1 MVPDK
6 CLLCFVLVL
15 FSAVAVATQNA
26 TITIPL
32 NKPITTNN
40 KELYGDFLY
49 VNQSSTLQV
58 NFSAVPKTVSFLI
71 FQVHSHLVNVTL
83 YNNTLT
89 AGSYVVGTNIGLY
102 TSAKKPDTFF
112 IYNQNVDDVQIYV
125 SVHGYKITDP
135 IPGGCNMEFP
145 ILIAP
150 YLRITY
156 NREYFFVDGAAAK
169 DITDVNCNSVKD
181 VEVTFYRVYL
191 KERDF
196 SPESYFAG
204 LKSVM
209 TLDNVL
215 ENGEIIPETGVMWS
229 MRRMLSAYAGTGAAL
244 VGVARAASGYSLYV
258 PAVTYACRPE
268 LGDADCELLVCM
280 CAGGG
285 AALVGVARAASGYS
299 LYVPAVTYACRPELG
314 DADCELLGK
323 YLVGAASGY
332 SLYVPAAT
340 YACRPELGDADC
352 ELLGE
357 SPVVTGYIRPIRTLD
372 ETLMDDVLSQMIC
385 AALLFVGLFV
395 CYFGHRFFKTEM
407 FLIGMASGALVTY
420 IIIAIIA
427 DLERPA
433 LVGASLLSGVF
444 FGAIWLVF
452 WWFYGIPVFAVLL
465 STLNLGFLIAAIV
478 YYRLPGGNEILEQD
492 FNFWT
497 VFIFIMTL
505 TSVTLISITFLSNL
519 LCCCI
524 LGAYAI
530 IYPIDFYIGGNLKYI
545 IINTL
550 RRATVPKFNYA
561 VLSPPFQLNDALLT
575 LLWVALAA
583 TGFLYQHYRHR
594 GRPPF
599 PPPPRSI
606 SPRMPEGPTVYG
618 VWTGYPQRVITVTPQ
633 PVNIR
638 IEEPARTT
646 ERTPLLA

>member
-15 FSAVAVATQNA
+15 FSAVVVATQNA

-58 NFSAVPKTVSFLI
+58 DFSAIPKTVSFLI

-112 IYNQNVDDVQIYV
+112 IYNQNVDDVQLYV

-145 ILIAP
+145 IPIAP

-169 DITDVNCNSVKD
+169 DDVNCNSVKD

-191 KERDF
+191 KELDF

-268 LGDADCELLVCM
+268 LGDADCELL
-280 CAGGG
+280 
-285 AALVGVARAASGYS
+285 
-299 LYVPAVTYACRPELG
+299 
-314 DADCELLGK
+314 
-323 YLVGAASGY
+323 
-332 SLYVPAAT
+332 
-340 YACRPELGDADC
+340 
-352 ELLGE
+352 
-357 SPVVTGYIRPIRTLD
+357 
-372 ETLMDDVLSQMIC
+372 DDVLSQMIC